1 MLTRYDFGPIE
12 PGRKTQ
18 NQPEGSADM
27 KIANRFRV
35 PLPVSEAWI
44 ALNDIPRVAPCAPGA
59 QLIEERPDGSYVGT
73 VSVKLGPVAL
83 TFKGTLAYKERD
95 EANHRVVAEASG
107 SETRARGTA
116 RALVTFV
123 LSPDGDGTRVDV
135 DTDVQ
140 LAGSIA
146 QYGRGAALI
155 QSTAQ
160 VLMDAFAKNFAAQ
173 LSAQSAAA
181 PQPAAAAPSP
191 AEAGAP
197 AAPAA
202 PPPPPPPPAAAP
214 AISVFS
220 LMWKSLVELVKSAF
234 GRGGRA

>member
-1 MLTRYDFGPIE
+1 
-12 PGRKTQ
+12 
-18 NQPEGSADM
+18 M
-27 KIANRFRV
+27 KIVNRFRV

-59 QLIEERPDGSYVGT
+59 QLIEERPDGSYLGT

-116 RALVTFV
+116 RAIVIFV

-160 VLMDAFAKNFAAQ
+160 VLMDEFAKNFAAQ

-181 PQPAAAAPSP
+181 PAPAPTAATRPAEGVAPAAA
-191 AEAGAP
+191 
-197 AAPAA
+197 AA
-202 PPPPPPPPAAAP
+202 PPPPPAAPAP
-214 AISVFS
+214 AISVFT
-220 LMWKSLVELVKSAF
+220 LMWKSLVGLVASAF
-234 GRGGRA
+234 GKGDRR